1 MKPNK
6 LVFVAFAVVAMA
18 QLFVPGWM
26 ISTMADIAKTGNE
39 FVFKVRHNRT
49 GASLNGNYVWL
60 NFEANKF
67 KVADKKEWDNNQ
79 GVFVIFDKDSQGFA
93 RVHAVSKVKPVDSRD
108 WVKAR
113 AFLNNKDSSFL
124 RLNYPFSNFYVP
136 DVSTREAEKKFN
148 ETINDSTRTITLKI
162 NIRENQ
168 FLAGELMVDS
178 MKYSE
183 FVKKLEKK

>member
-6 LVFVAFAVVAMA
+6 LLLVAFAVVATA

-39 FVFKVRHNRT
+39 FIFKVRHNRY
-49 GASLNGNYVWL
+49 GSSLNGNYVWL

-67 KVADKKEWDNNQ
+67 KIVDQKEWDNNQ
-79 GVFVIFDKDSQGFA
+79 SVFVIFDKDSVGFA
-93 RVHAVSKVKPVDSRD
+93 RIKTVTKTKPTYNKD

-113 AFLNNKDSSFL
+113 AFRTERDSIFL
-124 RLNYPFSNFYVP
+124 RLNYPFSNYYVP
-136 DVSTREAEKKFN
+136 DVNTREAEKKFN
-148 ETINDSTRTITLKI
+148 ETINDSTRAITLKI

-178 MKYSE
+178 IKYND
-183 FVKKLEKK
+183 FVKRVKGN

>member
-39 FVFKVRHNRT
+39 FVFKVRHNRA

-60 NFEANKF
+60 SFEANKF
-67 KVADKKEWDNNQ
+67 KVADKKAWDNNQ
-79 GVFVIFDKDSQGFA
+79 GVFVIFAKDSSGFA
-93 RVHAVSKVKPVDSRD
+93 RVQSVTKEKPVTSKD

-124 RLNYPFSNFYVP
+124 RLNYPFSNYYVP
-136 DVSTREAEKKFN
+136 DVSTREAERIFN

-183 FVKKLEKK
+183 FVKGGKRK

>member
-39 FVFKVRHNRT
+39 FIFKVRHNRA

-60 NFEANKF
+60 SFEANKF
-67 KVADKKEWDNNQ
+67 KVADKKAWDNNQ
-79 GVFVIFDKDSQGFA
+79 GVFVTFEKDNQGFA
-93 RVHAVSKVKPVDSRD
+93 RVQSVTKEKPVASRD

-124 RLNYPFSNFYVP
+124 RLNFPFSNYYVP
-136 DVSTREAEKKFN
+136 DVNTREAEKKFN
-148 ETINDSTRTITLKI
+148 ETINDSTRIITLKI

-183 FVKKLEKK
+183 FVRGVKRE